1 MGPGMQA
8 SALTSPPYFGQNA
21 SAKPTIERP
30 RLQSYTVP
38 PEPLA
43 SPVIAEV
50 VGTDT
55 FRLVEPFR
63 FQLPAPDHRWVT
75 IPAGF
80 VTDLASVP
88 PIFQPVVSKTD
99 LGIVAPLVHDWALR
113 CGDHLGITQEMAD
126 DLLEFLCE
134 RQRVVPHKARLA
146 VRAVRAF
153 HSVDTSADGVAGASS
168 VMAAVRGSLRAV
180 APVAAMALIPG
191 GRIPA
196 ILGAARLAFRLV
208 QGFRAARRRWTQG
221 CVIAPN
227 AAIYEAIIASGDRKL
242 STAEE
247 WPVLGFHGNE
257 R

>member
-1 MGPGMQA
+1 MQA
-8 SALTSPPYFGQNA
+8 SALTSPPYFGLNA
-21 SAKPTIERP
+21 SANLTVERP

-113 CGDHLGITQEMAD
+113 CGDPLGITQEMAD

-146 VRAVRAF
+146 VRAVRAA
-153 HSVDTSADGVAGASS
+153 HSVDTSAERVIGAQSITGAVAGAF
-168 VMAAVRGSLRAV
+168 RAV

-242 STAEE
+242 STADE